1 MKWFLVLGV
10 LALFAVRF
18 ALAALNVT
26 GIKSEVDALP
36 TLSTSNELN
45 AVNFVNPT
53 IKIAKEHG
61 CTVLPETLT
70 VNVGPAETSET
81 GQKLTTQAVDIAFKC
96 ERQGP
101 FFVQQQV
108 SIEVATRGMA
118 SRGATTSHYPEEQ

>member
-1 MKWFLVLGV
+1 MKWFLVFGV
-10 LALFAVRF
+10 LALFGVRF
-18 ALAALNVT
+18 AFAWMNVT
-26 GIKSEVDALP
+26 GIKSEVNALP
-36 TLSTSNELN
+36 TLSTANELN

-81 GQKLTTQAVDIAFKC
+81 GQKLTTQPVDIAFKC

-101 FFVQQQV
+101 FFVKQEV
-108 SIEVATRGMA
+108 SIEVATRGM
-118 SRGATTSHYPEEQ
+118 SDRGAKTSHYPEE